1 MIPSYTAVHYVGHTD
16 PCHTPITHT
25 GSHTHVYIST
35 RHSSLAA
42 SGISSPQ
49 SPSPPPPCPHT
60 LPERIWPFC
69 YSLGVFPYN
78 IIFTEDEE
86 GSVDCEAVLFD
97 RDGVV
102 ESHSP
107 GPLSHRL
114 LIHPLAGL
122 GATLPAAPSSSPG
135 RPSTSIAGWQ
145 IIPKP
150 SHFLSARSRALQ
162 SKLAAESRGRRITA
176 RSTSPSGGFSCGIGI
191 DRSKIY
197 RYIFLKKKKVYICIY
212 IPFPSSTPS
221 SSPPLWLPGGGG
233 RLRGSAHLPAQVP
246 SLRPDLMAGAGR
258 VAGRAGAAPSALTGG
273 APGREGAALLPCP
286 PRESSAVPSPAQ
298 PGSGSGSGPAR
309 PRRM

>member
-1 MIPSYTAVHYVGHTD
+1 MQLYISQLKHTLKCTYVFYTHPWHSQKHTPPFPQKQFPMIPSYTAVHYVGHTD

-25 GSHTHVYIST
+25 GWHTHVYIST

-197 RYIFLKKKKVYICIY
+197 RYIFFKKKKCIYVYISLSL
-212 IPFPSSTPS
+212 P
-221 SSPPLWLPGGGG
+221 PPLPLPRRCGCPGEEEGSGAPLTSPHRCRLSGPTSWPG
-233 RLRGSAHLPAQVP
+233 R
-246 SLRPDLMAGAGR
+246 AGWP
-258 VAGRAGAAPSALTGG
+258 AGRARP
-273 APGREGAALLPCP
+273 LP
-286 PRESSAVPSPAQ
+286 R
-298 PGSGSGSGPAR
+298 
-309 PRRM
+309 

>member
-1 MIPSYTAVHYVGHTD
+1 MS
-16 PCHTPITHT
+16 HTPIPHT
-25 GSHTHVYIST
+25 GSHTHFYVST
-35 RHSSLAA
+35 SHSSLADMGRLFPPV
-42 SGISSPQ
+42 SL
-49 SPSPPPPCPHT
+49 SPSPPSPPCPHT

-69 YSLGVFPYN
+69 YSLGIFPYN

-150 SHFLSARSRALQ
+150 SHSLSARSRALQ
-162 SKLAAESRGRRITA
+162 SKLAAEARGRRITA
-176 RSTSPSGGFSCGIGI
+176 RSTSPSGGFNCGIGI
-191 DRSKIY
+191 DRSKI
-197 RYIFLKKKKVYICIY
+197 
-212 IPFPSSTPS
+212 
-221 SSPPLWLPGGGG
+221 
-233 RLRGSAHLPAQVP
+233 
-246 SLRPDLMAGAGR
+246 
-258 VAGRAGAAPSALTGG
+258 
-273 APGREGAALLPCP
+273 
-286 PRESSAVPSPAQ
+286 
-298 PGSGSGSGPAR
+298 
-309 PRRM
+309 